1 MSETLIPITI
11 SFQVPLT
18 DAEGNPLQMEAF
30 YRAGSLFSANPP
42 PIVVL
47 PGMVLSNV
55 AAASPVS
62 ISQDG
67 NNLTVALNLLSPAN
81 GINYGQD
88 SLKLVTA
95 AVQTLL
101 LPEGERDAKL
111 TKVLEDMVAF
121 VSQFK
126 KIQAP

>member
-11 SFQVPLT
+11 SFQAPLT

-67 NNLTVALNLLSPAN
+67 NNLTVTLNLLSPAN

-88 SLKLVTA
+88 SIKLVTA
-95 AVQTLL
+95 AVQTML

-126 KIQAP
+126 KTQAP